1 MSTLAQ
7 ELKSKLA
14 GLSKDDRLELTFFLL
29 DELQKEDDPDW
40 RNAWTDEL
48 RRRENE
54 PKYVP
59 AEEVFAKYRRPQP

>member
-14 GLSKDDRLELTFFLL
+14 NLSPDDRLELTFFLL
-29 DELQKEDDPDW
+29 DELQKDDDLDW
-40 RNAWTDEL
+40 RNAWSEEL

-54 PKYVP
+54 PKYVS
-59 AEEVFAKYRRPQP
+59 AEEVFGKYRRPQP